1 MFVRIETRDGLV
13 GWGEAACLGGPTWSE
28 ESAESIVATLE
39 RYVAPWLVGRD
50 ATQIEALRLEMAR
63 RVQGNPFARAAVEM
77 ALWDL
82 NGRALGV
89 PVHRL
94 LGGRVRDRVPLSWS
108 LAVDEPRRRGAR
120 RRATKVARG
129 HRIFK
134 IKTAAHPVAED
145 VARVRAIREAVGPDV
160 RLRVDANQGWDRPTA
175 LRAIRA
181 IEPYDLDFVEQPVP
195 RWDLDGLAEIARSVT
210 VPIMADE
217 SCCSPQ
223 DALAIAR
230 RGGVSILA
238 LKLTKSAG
246 LLGTMAIARIAE
258 AAGLGCYVGCM
269 IETSLGTAA
278 YLQVALAASPVTWGC
293 ELFGPLLLRGDVVRR
308 AGPLRRRLHSRPGRS
323 RARRRGRR
331 DRAQGVDAALTARY
345 SPSRGGAR
353 IGARRV
359 RARRSGGWRRPRSR
373 PGPPGSRGPR
383 RSRAARRGPSAPR
396 PTRAATRRAAR

>member
-1 MFVRIETRDGLV
+1 VFVRIETRDGLV

-28 ESAESIVATLE
+28 ESAESIAVTLE
-39 RYVAPWLVGRD
+39 RYVLPWLVGRD

-63 RVQGNPFARAAVEM
+63 HVQGNPFARAAVEM

-108 LAVDEPRRRGAR
+108 LAVAGGDAEVAEAR
-120 RRATKVARG
+120 DKVARG

-181 IEPYDLDFVEQPVP
+181 MEPYDLDFVEQPVP

-217 SCCSPQ
+217 SCGSPQ

-246 LLGTMAIARIAE
+246 LTPTMAIARIAE

-293 ELFGPLLLRGDVVRR
+293 ELFGPLLLRGDVVREPVR
-308 AGPLRRRLHSRPGRS
+308 YADGCILALDRPGLGVEVDETALREWT
-323 RARRRGRR
+323 R
-331 DRAQGVDAALTARY
+331 DTG
-345 SPSRGGAR
+345 
-353 IGARRV
+353 
-359 RARRSGGWRRPRSR
+359 
-373 PGPPGSRGPR
+373 
-383 RSRAARRGPSAPR
+383 
-396 PTRAATRRAAR
+396 

>member
-1 MFVRIETRDGLV
+1 VSSRPLTIGEVRLIVADIPVRRPHHMSFTTLTAVNFVFVRIETREGLV

-28 ESAESIVATLE
+28 ESAESIAATLQ
-39 RYVAPWLVGRD
+39 RYVIPWLIGRD
-50 ATQIEALRLEMAR
+50 ATELEALRLDMAR

-108 LAVDEPRRRGAR
+108 LAVSSGEAELAEAR
-120 RRATKVARG
+120 ELVARG

-145 VARVRAIREAVGPDV
+145 VARVRAIREAAGPEV

-181 IEPYDLDFVEQPVP
+181 MEPHDLDFVEQPVP

-217 SCCSPQ
+217 SCGSPQ

-246 LLGTMAIARIAE
+246 LASTMAIARIAE

-278 YLQVALAASPVTWGC
+278 YLQAAVAAAPVTWGC
-293 ELFGPLLLRGDVVRR
+293 ELFGPLLLRGDVVREPVR
-308 AGPLRRRLHSRPGRS
+308 YADGCILALDGPGL
-323 RARRRGRR
+323 
-331 DRAQGVDAALTARY
+331 GVDVDETALEE
-345 SPSRGGAR
+345 
-353 IGARRV
+353 
-359 RARRSGGWRRPRSR
+359 W
-373 PGPPGSRGPR
+373 
-383 RSRAARRGPSAPR
+383 
-396 PTRAATRRAAR
+396 TRRA

>member
-1 MFVRIETRDGLV
+1 VTARPLTIGEVRLIVADIPVSRPHHMSFTTLTAVNFVFVRIETREGLV

-28 ESAESIVATLE
+28 ESAESIAATLGT
-39 RYVAPWLVGRD
+39 YVIPWLVGRD
-50 ATQIEALRLEMAR
+50 AAHLEALRLEMAR

-108 LAVDEPRRRGAR
+108 LAVSSGDAEVAEVHD
-120 RRATKVARG
+120 KVARG

-134 IKTAAHPVAED
+134 IKAAAHPVAED

-181 IEPYDLDFVEQPVP
+181 MEPYALDFVEQPVP

-217 SCCSPQ
+217 SCASPQ

-246 LLGTMAIARIAE
+246 LANTMAIARLAE

-278 YLQVALAASPVTWGC
+278 YLQAAVAVAPVTWGC
-293 ELFGPLLLRGDVVRR
+293 ELFGPLLLRGDVVREPVR
-308 AGPLRRRLHSRPGRS
+308 YADGCILALDGPGL
-323 RARRRGRR
+323 
-331 DRAQGVDAALTARY
+331 GVEVDETALKE
-345 SPSRGGAR
+345 
-353 IGARRV
+353 
-359 RARRSGGWRRPRSR
+359 W
-373 PGPPGSRGPR
+373 
-383 RSRAARRGPSAPR
+383 
-396 PTRAATRRAAR
+396 TRR

>member
-1 MFVRIETRDGLV
+1 VSGTARPLTIDDVRLVVADIPVSRPHHLSFTTLTAVNFVFVRIETRDGLV

-28 ESAESIVATLE
+28 ESAESIAVTLE
-39 RYVAPWLVGRD
+39 RYVVPWLRGRD
-50 ATQIEALRLEMAR
+50 AAQLEALRVEMAR

-108 LAVDEPRRRGAR
+108 LAVTSGDAEVAEAR
-120 RRATKVARG
+120 EKVAHG
-129 HRIFK
+129 HRVFK
-134 IKTAAHPVAED
+134 IKTAARPIAED
-145 VARVRAIREAVGPDV
+145 VARVRAIRDAVGPDV

-181 IEPYDLDFVEQPVP
+181 MEPYDLDFVEQPVP
-195 RWDLDGLAEIARSVT
+195 RWDLDGLAEIARRVR

-217 SCCSPQ
+217 SCGSPQ

-230 RGGVSILA
+230 RGGVAILA

-246 LLGTMAIARIAE
+246 LAATMTIARIAE

-278 YLQVALAASPVTWGC
+278 YLHAAVAAPPVTWGC
-293 ELFGPLLLRGDVVRR
+293 ELFGPLLLRGDVVREPVR
-308 AGPLRRRLHSRPGRS
+308 YADGCILALDGPGL
-323 RARRRGRR
+323 
-331 DRAQGVDAALTARY
+331 GVDVDEAALAE
-345 SPSRGGAR
+345 
-353 IGARRV
+353 
-359 RARRSGGWRRPRSR
+359 W
-373 PGPPGSRGPR
+373 
-383 RSRAARRGPSAPR
+383 
-396 PTRAATRRAAR
+396 TRR

>member
-1 MFVRIETRDGLV
+1 VSDPASPLEIGDVRLVLADIPVRRPHHMSFTTLTAVNFVFVRIETRDGLV

-28 ESAESIVATLE
+28 ESAESIAATLE
-39 RYVAPWLVGRD
+39 RYVNPWLIGRD
-50 ATQIEALRLEMAR
+50 AAQLEGLRLEMAR

-108 LAVDEPRRRGAR
+108 LAVGDAHAELAEAR
-120 RRATKVARG
+120 DLVERG

-134 IKTAAHPVAED
+134 IKTAALPVAED
-145 VARVRAIREAVGPDV
+145 VARVRAIREAVGPAV

-181 IEPYDLDFVEQPVP
+181 MEPFDLDFVEQPVP
-195 RWDLDGLAEIARSVT
+195 RWDLDGLAEIARSVS

-217 SCCSPQ
+217 SCASLQ

-246 LLGTMAIARIAE
+246 LAPTMAIARIAE

-269 IETSLGTAA
+269 IESSLGTAA
-278 YLQVALAASPVTWGC
+278 YLQAALAAPPVTWGC
-293 ELFGPLLLRGDVVRR
+293 ELFGPLLLTGDVVRE
-308 AGPLRRRLHSRPGRS
+308 
-323 RARRRGRR
+323 
-331 DRAQGVDAALTARY
+331 
-345 SPSRGGAR
+345 
-353 IGARRV
+353 RV
-359 RARRSGGWRRPRSR
+359 RYADGCILALDG
-373 PGPPGSRGPR
+373 PGLGVEVDET
-383 RSRAARRGPSAPR
+383 ALKEW
-396 PTRAATRRAAR
+396 TRR

>member
-1 MFVRIETRDGLV
+1 VIIGDVRLIVADIPVARPHHMSFTTLHAVNFVFVRLETRDGLV

-28 ESAESIVATLE
+28 ESAESIAATLE
-39 RYVAPWLVGRD
+39 RYVAPWLRGRD
-50 ATQIEALRLEMAR
+50 ATQIEAIRLAMAR

-94 LGGRVRDRVPLSWS
+94 LGGRVRDRVDLSWS
-108 LAVDEPRRRGAR
+108 LAVGSGDAEVAEAR
-120 RRATKVARG
+120 DKVARG

-134 IKTAAHPVAED
+134 IKTAAHSLAED
-145 VARVRAIREAVGPDV
+145 VARVQAIREAVGPEV

-181 IEPYDLDFVEQPVP
+181 MEPFALEFVEQPVP
-195 RWDLDGLAEIARSVT
+195 RWDLDGMAEIARSVT
-210 VPIMADE
+210 TPIMADE
-217 SCCSPQ
+217 SCGSPQ

-246 LLGTMAIARIAE
+246 IASTMAIARIAE
-258 AAGLGCYVGCM
+258 ASGLGCYVGCM

-278 YLQVALAASPVTWGC
+278 YLNVALAAAPVTWGC
-293 ELFGPLLLRGDVVRR
+293 ELFGPLLLRGDVVREPVR
-308 AGPLRRRLHSRPGRS
+308 YADGCILAVDGPGL
-323 RARRRGRR
+323 
-331 DRAQGVDAALTARY
+331 GVDVDEAALKEW
-345 SPSRGGAR
+345 
-353 IGARRV
+353 IRR
-359 RARRSGGWRRPRSR
+359 
-373 PGPPGSRGPR
+373 
-383 RSRAARRGPSAPR
+383 
-396 PTRAATRRAAR
+396 